1 MELKRTRELLPE
13 VIWREAS
20 PSTNAEL
27 RDLTRDRTRAGE
39 PLPHGTMIATASQT
53 AGRGRLDRG
62 WITPPETALAVSF
75 LVRGFGRDPGVGVTP
90 GGEVNRGGHTKRP
103 GGVPDWGKLGP
114 AWLPLIAGSA
124 VQAALQPFFTA
135 ACDGETEGYDDDL
148 VGFEQREVMRV
159 GVKWPNDVH
168 VRDEEDAIAGRP
180 GKKLCGIL
188 CELLPDGSAIV
199 GAGIN
204 LLIPEWELPTDRAT
218 SLLAA
223 GAAVGGAES
232 TGDVAGAVLTD
243 RVLSAVAGEL
253 FKLTELAL
261 EHPDAVRHRVLRNSL
276 TLGTEVRVHLP
287 GGQLVDGRA
296 RTLASDGSLVV
307 DLPTGGELTVS
318 AGDVEHL
325 R

>member
-1 MELKRTRELLPE
+1 MELKRTHELLPE

-20 PSTNAEL
+20 ASTNAEMREL
-27 RDLTRDRTRAGE
+27 VQDRVRAGN
-39 PLPHGTMIATASQT
+39 PLPHGALLATSNQT
-53 AGRGRLDRG
+53 AGRGRLDRP
-62 WITPPETALAVSF
+62 WVTPSGTALAVSI
-75 LVRGFGRDPGVGVTP
+75 LVRGFEVEPGDTRRADVTD
-90 GGEVNRGGHTKRP
+90 RP
-103 GGVPDWGKLGP
+103 GWGELGP

-135 ACDGETEGYDDDL
+135 ACNGEVDGYADEL
-148 VGFEQREVMRV
+148 VGFEQREVLRV

-168 VRDEEDAIAGRP
+168 VRNEDDAIAGRP

-223 GAAVGGAES
+223 GAAVGDAE
-232 TGDVAGAVLTD
+232 TFDDAAGAVLAD
-243 RVLSAVAGEL
+243 RVLAGVAGEL
-253 FKLTELAL
+253 LRLADL
-261 EHPDAVRHRVLRNSL
+261 AMTNPEAVRNRVLRNSL
-276 TLGTEVRVHLP
+276 TIGTEVRVHLP
-287 GGQLVDGRA
+287 GGELVDGRA
-296 RTLASDGSLVV
+296 RTLAADGSLVV

-318 AGDVEHL
+318 AGDIEHL

>member
-1 MELKRTRELLPE
+1 M
-13 VIWREAS
+13 WRETS

-27 RDLTRDRTRAGE
+27 RELVQANAGAS
-39 PLPHGTMIATASQT
+39 LPHGTVLATANQT
-53 AGRGRLDRG
+53 AGRGRLDRS
-62 WITPPETALAVSF
+62 WLTPPGTALAVSM
-75 LVRGFGRDPGVGVTP
+75 LVRGFGLPHHAHHGHHAHRGLDTTATP
-90 GGEVNRGGHTKRP
+90 HWGE
-103 GGVPDWGKLGP
+103 LGP

-124 VQAALQPFFTA
+124 VQGALQPFFTA
-135 ACDGETEGYDDDL
+135 ACDGETDGYDDEL
-148 VGFEQREVMRV
+148 VGFEQREVLRV

-168 VRDEEDAIAGRP
+168 VRDEDDAIAGRP

-223 GAAVGGAES
+223 GAAVGGAENLD
-232 TGDVAGAVLTD
+232 DVVGGELAD
-243 RVLSAVAGEL
+243 RVLAKVASEL
-253 FKLTELAL
+253 LKLTELAGT
-261 EHPDAVRHRVLRNSL
+261 HPDAVRNRVLRNSL
-276 TLGTEVRVHLP
+276 TIGTEVRVHLP
-287 GGQLVDGRA
+287 GGELVDGRA
-296 RTLASDGSLVV
+296 RALAADGSLIV

-318 AGDVEHL
+318 AGDIEHL

>member
-1 MELKRTRELLPE
+1 MELKRTREVLPE
-13 VIWREAS
+13 VLWRDAS
-20 PSTNAEL
+20 ASTNAEL
-27 RDLTRDRTRAGE
+27 RELAQDRARAGD
-39 PLPHGTMIATASQT
+39 PLSHGALLVTDNQT

-62 WITPPETALAVSF
+62 WVTPPGSALAISV
-75 LVRGFGRDPGVGVTP
+75 LVRGFGEAPQRDAAPGAQFGQW
-90 GGEVNRGGHTKRP
+90 GEF
-103 GGVPDWGKLGP
+103 GP

-124 VQAALQPFFTA
+124 VQAALQPLFTA
-135 ACDGETEGYDDDL
+135 ACDGETDGYTDEL
-148 VGFEQREVMRV
+148 VGFEQREVLRV

-168 VRDEEDAIAGRP
+168 VRGEDDAIAGRP

-199 GAGIN
+199 GMGLN
-204 LLIPEWELPTDRAT
+204 VLIPEWELPTDRAT

-223 GAAVGGAES
+223 GAAVGGAE
-232 TGDVAGAVLTD
+232 TFFDPAGAALADQLIATI
-243 RVLSAVAGEL
+243 AHEL
-253 FKLTELAL
+253 LKLAELAGT
-261 EHPDAVRHRVLRNSL
+261 HPEAARNRVLRSSL

-287 GGQLVDGRA
+287 GGEVVDGRA
-296 RTLASDGSLVV
+296 RALAADGSLIV